1 MSLPSDASLFRELYN
16 YLIIFMLFQDDGEE
30 ASKEDAQNEEDS
42 RGLCVLAIVVIMV
55 IISMVMSILMGI
67 HVYSRG
73 YTESSDTVA
82 RVLHGTYLT
91 HYVLMATAAVSG
103 VCITFKAVP
112 KAVGF

>member
-1 MSLPSDASLFRELYN
+1 
-16 YLIIFMLFQDDGEE
+16 MLFQDDGEE

-55 IISMVMSILMGI
+55 IISLLMTILMVL

-73 YTESSDTVA
+73 YTESSKTVA

-91 HYVLMATAAVSG
+91 HYVLMATAAVS
-103 VCITFKAVP
+103 
-112 KAVGF
+112 VGF